1 MLLAMSRKQLG
12 LGAIA
17 ISLLVGTGCNVS
29 SEPPAKVVEEA
40 REAITERRT
49 RPPFSDTPRIEPV
62 RPLVTATSPRIRPRE
77 EFGLSET
84 AADALARIGPASV
97 PQVIPLLFHSD
108 PAQRRQAAGILAQ
121 MGSAAEQ
128 AVPSLTALLNDPDP
142 AVRKAAAHA
151 LGQIGPAAA
160 SAVPALVQA
169 AAAND

>member
-1 MLLAMSRKQLG
+1 MFLAMSLKQLRMM
-12 LGAIA
+12 AIVM
-17 ISLLVGTGCNVS
+17 SLLVGTGCNMS

-40 REAITERRT
+40 REAIAERGT
-49 RPPFSDTPRIEPV
+49 RPSPSDTPRIEPV

-97 PQVIPLLFHSD
+97 PQVIPLLFHSN
-108 PAQRRQAAGILAQ
+108 PAHRRQAAGIFAQ
-121 MGSAAEQ
+121 MGPAAEQ
-128 AVPSLTALLNDPDP
+128 AVPNLTALLNDPDP

-169 AAAND
+169 TAANE